1 MESEERNVKVAKFGG
16 SSVANAEQIRKVAAI
31 IQADEDRKIVV
42 VSAPGKRNKEDVK
55 TTDLLIELAQYCMD
69 GNEAKQEQWLEKV
82 VDRYAQMVSDLGLD
96 EATTIEIRTDLVNRI
111 QAPYKNS
118 HQLVDSLK
126 ASGEDNNAKL
136 IAAYFHSIGMNASY
150 VNPKDAGLLV
160 SDEPGNAQVLPI
172 AYERLHQLKEQEG
185 IIVFPGFFGFSEN
198 DTLVTFPRGGSDIT
212 GAILAAAVNADL
224 YENFTDVDSVYAAN
238 PTIVEDP
245 FEIKKMTYRE
255 MRELSYAG
263 FSVFHDEALIPAFRN
278 GIPVCVKN
286 TNNPKSEGTLI
297 VAEREVFDNPVIGI
311 AADEGFATIYVR
323 KYLMNRE
330 VGFGRRL
337 LEILEDS
344 SISFEH
350 IPTGID
356 DTSVIIR
363 ESQLT
368 EDVEKQIIDRIKIE
382 LQVDDVHI
390 ERGFAMVMLV
400 GEGMHN
406 SIGVISRASGA
417 LSRRNVNIEMIN
429 QGSSETS
436 LVFGIHQED
445 AKTAVQEL
453 YQEFF
458 STRVLA

>member
-1 MESEERNVKVAKFGG
+1 
-16 SSVANAEQIRKVAAI
+16 
-31 IQADEDRKIVV
+31 
-42 VSAPGKRNKEDVK
+42 
-55 TTDLLIELAQYCMD
+55 
-69 GNEAKQEQWLEKV
+69 
-82 VDRYAQMVSDLGLD
+82 
-96 EATTIEIRTDLVNRI
+96 
-111 QAPYKNS
+111 
-118 HQLVDSLK
+118 
-126 ASGEDNNAKL
+126 
-136 IAAYFHSIGMNASY
+136 
-150 VNPKDAGLLV
+150 
-160 SDEPGNAQVLPI
+160 
-172 AYERLHQLKEQEG
+172 
-185 IIVFPGFFGFSEN
+185 
-198 DTLVTFPRGGSDIT
+198 
-212 GAILAAAVNADL
+212 
-224 YENFTDVDSVYAAN
+224 
-238 PTIVEDP
+238 
-245 FEIKKMTYRE
+245 
-255 MRELSYAG
+255 
-263 FSVFHDEALIPAFRN
+263 
-278 GIPVCVKN
+278 
-286 TNNPKSEGTLI
+286 
-297 VAEREVFDNPVIGI
+297 
-311 AADEGFATIYVR
+311 
-323 KYLMNRE
+323 MNRE

-368 EDVEKQIIDRIKIE
+368 EDVEKQIIGRIKTE

-453 YQEFF
+453 YQEFLVREF
-458 STRVLA
+458 SPKKKSAINGDSRL